1 MTSTAPSSKVSESL
15 GTCHVGREYSAI
27 ISDATLGEYSLLIMP
42 FIMTAMIS
50 GYHVSESHA
59 GNLVSAQLIM
69 MGIAGIAVSHM
80 LRRLAARVIVA
91 FSAFMVIVANALCA
105 LGTDD
110 TLLLVGR
117 CLTGLGEGSLMA
129 AAGAIAAGAAN
140 PHRLYSLLGV
150 VIAAVAAAALV
161 ATPYFIDHY
170 GALGVFW
177 LLAVVPIIALASL
190 RWLPDRTRIPAT
202 SSAGRPLRTAA
213 ASSILLSFALLWTGA
228 SALWV
233 FAELIGT
240 HGGLSPAQVGT
251 YLAIGQ
257 IAGLLGP
264 IAANQFGDRIGLR
277 ASIVS
282 GNLVMATAGLLM
294 VFGPGWLSYCLGATF
309 LSVAVMF
316 LAPCYRTLM
325 ARLDGS
331 GRIVATSVAFYTF
344 GFGAAPAVVGMMHVD
359 GSAYGDAALFA
370 AAAFSVSAMLV
381 FTVKVPANEA
391 A

>member
-1 MTSTAPSSKVSESL
+1 
-15 GTCHVGREYSAI
+15 
-27 ISDATLGEYSLLIMP
+27 
-42 FIMTAMIS
+42 MTAMIS

-80 LRRLAARVIVA
+80 LRRLAARVIVT

-105 LGTDD
+105 MGTDD
-110 TLLLVGR
+110 TLLFVGR

-129 AAGAIAAGAAN
+129 AAGAIAAGVAN

-161 ATPYFIDHY
+161 ATPYFIAHY
-170 GALGVFW
+170 GPLGVFW

-190 RWLPDRTRIPAT
+190 RWLPDRTRIPAV

-257 IAGLLGP
+257 IVGLLGP

-344 GFGAAPAVVGMMHVD
+344 GFGAAPAVVGMMHVG

-370 AAAFSVSAMLV
+370 AAAFSISAMLV
-381 FTVKVPANEA
+381 FTVKVPANKA